1 MLFALRGLL
10 APLRSLSRER
20 MAAQV
25 DATDRP
31 ASPLLVYVVAS
42 LFAILSILLVDR
54 HREELQA
61 LGLVGGAERIDPV
74 FMSP

>member
-10 APLRSLSRER
+10 APLWSLSRER

-25 DATDRP
+25 DATDRS